1 MALIKCSECGQ
12 EISDTATAC
21 PKCGAPVRKTPA
33 VGDKTQPGYDKQIYT
48 AAILSIVQ
56 AGLIILAVTISIISG
71 VTELLANGLEGII
84 KSGGYDATPHQLT
97 TLIIIGVIINISSY
111 VIGIL
116 IFVFGW
122 LKIGRLTKLK
132 FLTIISYIGIVV
144 WLLGIPVELL
154 ALLANPS
161 VEMIRTLALL
171 EIVGI
176 LLLLFGI
183 SVLPLKKWFGGL
195 ATTIAIVNIVTGACA
210 IVVICA
216 PIALI
221 GVAVMVILEII
232 LLFKAAK
239 FWGTPSRV
247 G

>member
-1 MALIKCSECGQ
+1 MSY
-12 EISDTATAC
+12 
-21 PKCGAPVRKTPA
+21 V
-33 VGDKTQPGYDKQIYT
+33 
-48 AAILSIVQ
+48 
-56 AGLIILAVTISIISG
+56 
-71 VTELLANGLEGII
+71 GII
-84 KSGGYDATPHQLT
+84 V
-97 TLIIIGVIINISSY
+97 LI
-111 VIGIL
+111 
-116 IFVFGW
+116 
-122 LKIGRLTKLK
+122 
-132 FLTIISYIGIVV
+132 
-144 WLLGIPVELL
+144 LGIPVELL

-195 ATTIAIVNIVTGACA
+195 ATTVAIVNIVTGACV

-216 PIALI
+216 PIAVI
-221 GVAVMVILEII
+221 GIAVMVILEII